1 MGLQVN
7 RAYTV
12 SVRSVNLNAV
22 GDTAVHV
29 PYAKYIARLV
39 TTTNVSTTLAASSA
53 TLGVYTAAAAGGTA
67 VVTAA
72 TASLTP
78 LTAAS
83 KFKDCTIAASADSL
97 TADTLYI
104 RVGVVHGAPA
114 TCDVYLELQSLE

>member
-1 MGLQVN
+1 MGLQIN

-12 SVRSVNLNAV
+12 SVRNVNLNAV
-22 GDTAVHV
+22 ADIPVHV
-29 PYAKYIARLV
+29 PYSKYIARTV
-39 TTTNVSTTLAASSA
+39 TTTNASTTLAGTSG
-53 TLGVYTAAAAGGTA
+53 TLGVYTAASAGGTA

-72 TASLTP
+72 TGSLTP

-97 TADTLYI
+97 TSDTLYI
-104 RVGVVHGAPA
+104 RTGVVHGAPA